1 MQGGLQLPP
10 SAEFDPATLA
20 ANAAA
25 LAAAAA
31 QAQSSGLQSG
41 LQMHALPP
49 HPMDGEEQH
58 MAGPSRKRSRPELEG
73 GASRAPL
80 APDG

>member
-31 QAQSSGLQSG
+31 QAQGSLQSG

-73 GASRAPL
+73 GLSRAP
-80 APDG
+80 

>member
-31 QAQSSGLQSG
+31 QAQGGSLQGG

-73 GASRAPL
+73 GLSRAP
-80 APDG
+80 